1 MIKEV
6 IKSRNEEIRVEY
18 INGVPTRE
26 IAERYNMTMRNV
38 QAIIKNNGWRLPK
51 KDRVKNKIVKN
62 NKKVINQKRKKK
74 AIKQEEKKKEIYV
87 YLIRFED
94 KNVYIGQTQNI
105 KSRMSVHMSKA
116 ITGTHRSEY
125 INSITQKYGREYIK
139 EKFLKPEI
147 LYVNLKGTRAEA
159 LGKEKFY
166 QMKYI
171 KEGYTILGGLL
182 F

>member
-1 MIKEV
+1 MANETIKL
-6 IKSRNEEIRVEY
+6 RNEEIRTEY

-38 QAIIKNNGWRLPK
+38 QSIIKNNGWRLPK
-51 KDRVKNKIVKN
+51 KDKVEKKTVKKKTVKN
-62 NKKVINQKRKKK
+62 NKKVINQ
-74 AIKQEEKKKEIYV
+74 EEETKEIYV

-105 KSRMSVHMSKA
+105 KARMSVHMSKA

-125 INSITQKYGREYIK
+125 INNIAKKYGKDYVK

-147 LYVNLKGTRAEA
+147 LYVNLRGTKAEA